1 MTSSPYWKRSTERR
15 VSRRRVL
22 AAGGA
27 AGLGVAGVAL
37 GACGGSGQE
46 SLSDI
51 PTALP
56 ASTPKAGGKAKLGVP
71 ADPGSLD
78 PHRNVASTYI
88 SSLIHNPLHTVDMS
102 TEEFIPLVA
111 ENLEQ
116 PDQLTYIWTLRK
128 GVKFHDIDPTFGRE
142 LNAED
147 VVYSFDRLK
156 AGPTLND
163 RKLLTLR
170 TEGYEAVD
178 SGTFQLRTKIPFSPT
193 IDQAGSVAYSIVPR
207 EAVDKWG
214 GELAMNASG
223 CGAWILTDYVR
234 SERIKLRKN
243 PDFYLSGRPYLDEE
257 EWLVITDLGTLW
269 QTFKTKNIDYAAL
282 NIDKYKRQEIEGDKS
297 FYLVEAPSLWTT
309 DCRILVDQPPFSDA
323 RVREAL
329 DIAINRDDLIE
340 KLFFGEGGYNGPIP
354 WPLEYWAL
362 PQDEL
367 KAALK
372 YDPEKAKQLLSAAG
386 YDSGLELRFPF
397 PAMGDLPK
405 MAQIIQEHYSNVGVA
420 AKLQPKDLGTF
431 LAQSLYGHEFDICIF
446 TNQPFQEP
454 DIILREYYSR
464 GQNADVSPSLANDPE
479 ADALIESLWTVFDQ
493 EERRTRVMEIQREL
507 LKKHGCF
514 YPLVSPRGVNAYAD
528 RVRGVQAKS
537 GLIGLMGITYWA
549 EY

>member
-1 MTSSPYWKRSTERR
+1 MTYSSYRQRLAERR

-27 AGLGVAGVAL
+27 AGLGVAGLAL
-37 GACGGSGQE
+37 GACGGGAQDGA
-46 SLSDI
+46 SDI
-51 PTALP
+51 PTAP
-56 ASTPKAGGKAKLGVP
+56 PVSTPKAGGKVKLGVA

-78 PHRNVASTYI
+78 PHRNVASSFI

-111 ENLEQ
+111 EKLEQ
-116 PDQLTYIWTLRK
+116 PDQLTYVWTLRK

-142 LNAED
+142 LNADD

-170 TEGYEAVD
+170 ADGYEAVD
-178 SGTFQLRTKIPFSPT
+178 SGTFRLRTKIPFSPT
-193 IDQAGSVAYSIVPR
+193 IDQAGSYAYSILPR
-207 EAVDKWG
+207 EAVEKWG
-214 GELAMNASG
+214 GELATNASG
-223 CGAWILTDYVR
+223 CGAWILTDYSR
-234 SERIKLRKN
+234 SERISLRKN
-243 PDFYLSGRPYLDEE
+243 PDFYLSGKPYPDEE
-257 EWLVITDLGTLW
+257 EWLIIPDLGTLW
-269 QTFKTKNIDYAAL
+269 QTFKTGNIDYAAI
-282 NIDKYKRQEIEGDKS
+282 NVDKYKRQEIEGDES

-309 DCRILVDQPPFSDA
+309 DCRIRVDGPPFSDA

-340 KLFFGEGGYNGPIP
+340 KLYFGDGGYNGPIP

-372 YDPEKAKQLLSAAG
+372 YDPEKARQLLSAAG
-386 YDSGLELRFPF
+386 YDNGLELSFPL
-397 PAMGDLPK
+397 PGMGDLPK
-405 MAQIIQEHYSNVGVA
+405 TAQVIQEHYSRVGVT
-420 AKLQPKDLGTF
+420 AKIEPKDLGTF
-431 LAQSLYGHEFDICIF
+431 LAQSLYGHQFDICIF

-454 DIILREYYSR
+454 DIILREYYSN

-479 ADALIESLWTVFDQ
+479 ADALIEGLWSVFDQ
-493 EERRTRVMEIQREL
+493 EERRTSV
-507 LKKHGCF
+507 
-514 YPLVSPRGVNAYAD
+514 
-528 RVRGVQAKS
+528 
-537 GLIGLMGITYWA
+537 
-549 EY
+549 

>member
-1 MTSSPYWKRSTERR
+1 M
-15 VSRRRVL
+15 
-22 AAGGA
+22 
-27 AGLGVAGVAL
+27 GVAGLAL
-37 GACGGSGQE
+37 GACGGGEQE
-46 SLSDI
+46 SVSI

-56 ASTPKAGGKAKLGVP
+56 VSTPKAGGDIKLGVA

-88 SSLIHNPLHTVDMS
+88 SSLIHNPLHTVDMQ

-111 ENLEQ
+111 EKLEQ

-128 GVKFHDIDPTFGRE
+128 GVKFHNIDPTFGRE
-142 LNAED
+142 LNADD

-178 SGTFQLRTKIPFSPT
+178 GSTFRLRTKIPFSPT
-193 IDQAGSVAYSIVPR
+193 IDQVGAVSYAILPK
-207 EAVDKWG
+207 EAVEKWG
-214 GELAMNASG
+214 GELATNASG

-234 SERIKLRKN
+234 SERIELRKN
-243 PDFYLSGRPYLDEE
+243 PDYYLTGQPYLDTE
-257 EWLVITDLGTLW
+257 EWLVIPDLGSLW
-269 QTFKTKNIDYAAL
+269 QTFKTGRIDYAAL
-282 NIDKYKRQEIEGDKS
+282 NVDKYKRQEIEGNQS
-297 FYLVEAPSLWTT
+297 FQIVEAPSLWTT
-309 DCRILVDQPPFSDA
+309 DCRIRVDQPPFNDA

-329 DIAINRDDLIE
+329 DIAIDRDDMIE
-340 KLFFGEGGYNGPIP
+340 KLYFGEGGYNGPVP

-362 PQDEL
+362 PQEEL
-367 KAALK
+367 RSALK
-372 YDPEKAKQLLSAAG
+372 YDPEKARQLLSAAG
-386 YDSGLELRFPF
+386 YDSGLELKFPL
-397 PAMGDLPK
+397 PGMGDLPK
-405 MAQIIQEHYSNVGVA
+405 TATIIADHYSKVGVT
-420 AKLQPKDLGTF
+420 AKIETRDLGAF

-454 DIILREYYSR
+454 DIILREYYSH
-464 GQNADVSPSLANDPE
+464 GQNADVSPSMANDPE
-479 ADALIESLWTVFDQ
+479 ADALIESLWSVFDQ
-493 EERRTRVMEIQREL
+493 EERKARVLDAQRTL

-514 YPLVSPRGVNAYAD
+514 YPLVSPRGYAAYTA

-537 GLIGLMGITYWA
+537 GLIGLMGITYWV

>member
-1 MTSSPYWKRSTERR
+1 MATPSYWQRLTERR

-27 AGLGVAGVAL
+27 AGLGMAGLAL
-37 GACGGSGQE
+37 GACAGGTQKEG
-46 SLSDI
+46 LAI
-51 PTALP
+51 PTAIP
-56 ASTPKAGGKAKLGVP
+56 AGTPQAGGSVKLGVA

-111 ENLEQ
+111 ESLEQ
-116 PDQLTYIWTLRK
+116 PDQLTYVWTLRK
-128 GVKFHDIDPTFGRE
+128 GVKFQNIDPTFGRE
-142 LNAED
+142 LNADD

-156 AGPTLND
+156 AGPTLAD

-170 TEGYEAVD
+170 ADGYEAVD
-178 SGTFQLRTKIPFSPT
+178 SGTFRLRTKIPFSPT
-193 IDQAGSVAYSIVPR
+193 IDQVGAVSYAILPK
-207 EAVDKWG
+207 EAVEKWG
-214 GELAMNASG
+214 GELATNASG

-234 SERIKLRKN
+234 SERISLRKN
-243 PDFYLSGRPYLDEE
+243 PDYYLSGTPYPDEE

-269 QTFKTKNIDYAAL
+269 QTFKAGRLDYAAL
-282 NIDKYKRQEIEGDKS
+282 NVDRYKRQEIQGS
-297 FYLVEAPSLWTT
+297 PAFQIVEAPSLWTT
-309 DCRILVDQPPFSDA
+309 DCRIRVNEPPLSDE

-340 KLFFGEGGYNGPIP
+340 KLYFGEGGYNGPIP

-367 KAALK
+367 RSALK

-386 YDSGLELRFPF
+386 YDGGLELRFVLPG
-397 PAMGDLPK
+397 MGDLPK
-405 MAQIIQEHYSNVGVA
+405 TATIIADHYGKVGVT
-420 AKLQPKDLGTF
+420 AKIELKDLGVF
-431 LAQSLYGHEFDICIF
+431 LAQSLYGHQFDICIF

-454 DIILREYYSR
+454 DIILREYYSK
-464 GQNADVSPSLANDPE
+464 GQNSDVSPSLANDAE
-479 ADALIESLWTVFDQ
+479 TDALIEGLWGVFDQ
-493 EERRTRVMEIQREL
+493 EERKTRVLDVQRAL

-514 YPLVSPRGVNAYAD
+514 YPLTSPQGYNAYTA
-528 RVRGVQAKS
+528 RVRGVRPKS
-537 GLIGLMGITYWA
+537 GLIGLMGITYWV
-549 EY
+549 EE